1 MKVILALLPFFL
13 INCSKGVTS
22 VAAGTDPVYAV
33 GVSFNSICCGPP
45 SDGFLKSFM
54 KEFTKAHTVKITA
67 VKIAGCGRE
76 GEFVV
81 LFGLS
86 KMKEAAKNKF
96 IAELENLIP
105 VQEAANKKA
114 STSSGGL
121 ALLHDVKE
129 SDYNHCRIKPLNW
142 EY

>member
-1 MKVILALLPFFL
+1 MKIILALLPFFL
-13 INCSKGVTS
+13 INCNKAVTS
-22 VAAGTDPVYAV
+22 AAAGTDPVYAV

-45 SDGFLKSFM
+45 SDGFLKTFV
-54 KEFTKAHTVKITA
+54 KEFNNAHTVNITA
-67 VKIAGCGRE
+67 VKIEGCGRE

-81 LFGLS
+81 LFGLI

-96 IAELENLIP
+96 IAELEKLIP
-105 VQEAANKKA
+105 LQEAENKKA

-121 ALLHDVKE
+121 ALLYNVKE
-129 SDYNHCRIKPLNW
+129 SDYNHCRIKPRNW